1 MQAQPVRVQVPRV
14 QARVQLALEQA
25 RALEQT
31 RALALARAPESESV
45 LASAAE
51 SALASLQALALA
63 SVRLKALP
71 LESAQELVQELALA

>member
-1 MQAQPVRVQVPRV
+1 MLVRASVRVWESASELGQR
-14 QARVQLALEQA
+14 LALVLALPLAQ
-25 RALEQT
+25 ALESVEECDQ
-31 RALALARAPESESV
+31 ESV

-71 LESAQELVQELALA
+71 LESAQELDQR